1 VGERAQQ
8 ALREGTR
15 LCENRHSR
23 LRENRHSRLLRTGIA
38 GRENGCSTLVSR
50 RETRS
55 YAAWLGVYRAQLLR
69 DVGDL
74 VVRGDP
80 ARQREM
86 VQSHGARRT
95 MGATATPSVRLE
107 RTDAHVGL

>member
-1 VGERAQQ
+1 MGDRVGERAQQ
-8 ALREGTR
+8 ADGEQLRR
-15 LCENRHSR
+15 
-23 LRENRHSRLLRTGIA
+23 RENRHSRRPRTGIA